1 MEKEVGVSERSEFRP
16 LPIFCPAQ
24 TGTPKGQR
32 CRGRL
37 SLLTF
42 FGEAKKVSGC
52 RATPGNAL
60 LHEEQAAPITKTR
73 NQTTNK
79 KARISGLFQS
89 TNSNNLKRSYAG
101 VKRSHARQ

>member
-1 MEKEVGVSERSEFRP
+1 MFHCADAVCAGQKMEKEVGVSERSEFRP

-32 CRGRL
+32 RRGRL

-52 RATPGNAL
+52 RATPGIL
-60 LHEEQAAPITKTR
+60 SQFEEQIASATK
-73 NQTTNK
+73 NQKPNK
-79 KARISGLFQS
+79 Q
-89 TNSNNLKRSYAG
+89 
-101 VKRSHARQ
+101 

>member
-32 CRGRL
+32 RRGRL

-42 FGEAKKVSGC
+42 FGEAKKVSGR
-52 RATPGNAL
+52 RATPGIL
-60 LHEEQAAPITKTR
+60 SQFEEQTASATSPRKLNT
-73 NQTTNK
+73 Q
-79 KARISGLFQS
+79 
-89 TNSNNLKRSYAG
+89 
-101 VKRSHARQ
+101 